1 MAADSVDD
9 DDHAVEALA
18 HEGGDDATLVMDFE
32 STASEL
38 LQSDEELAAAFTAY
52 TDTRRRLNEKVRSMG
67 FWPISQKGK
76 SKGGW
81 KGPKGKFSK
90 GHPSSRKSLQ
100 QRILES

>member
-1 MAADSVDD
+1 MAADSVDDD

-52 TDTRRRLNEKVRSMG
+52 TDAGSLGADFATRSDIGKLNVPIDVMRRVQPVDQPRILLRLL
-67 FWPISQKGK
+67 
-76 SKGGW
+76 
-81 KGPKGKFSK
+81 SK
-90 GHPSSRKSLQ
+90 GH
-100 QRILES
+100 